1 MWSDLNVIEV
11 YIVYNKKFMIVE
23 EFVHVLFDES
33 RSKLQDH

>member
-1 MWSDLNVIEV
+1 
-11 YIVYNKKFMIVE
+11 MIVE